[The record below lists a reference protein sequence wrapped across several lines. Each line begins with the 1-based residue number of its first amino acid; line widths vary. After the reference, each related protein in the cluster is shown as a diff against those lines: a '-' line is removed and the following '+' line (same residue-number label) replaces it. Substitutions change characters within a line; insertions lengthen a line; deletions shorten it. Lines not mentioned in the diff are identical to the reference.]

1 MKNAIKSTFATL
13 LTLSMVSVAFAQTK
27 QSIDTFSVV
36 GGKWV
41 VCADTILISKYECSN
56 PYSGFEFLKDGRYKE
71 YPKTMTDPTKQFL
84 QGSWTLSGNTFTIDQ
99 DDEPGTKELPKTYTI
114 VWVDKNRF
122 YTNNKVGDV
131 GPQMFVYFQRL
142 L

>member
-1 MKNAIKSTFATL
+1 MKNKVKQALAAVVTL
-13 LTLSMVSVAFAQTK
+13 FMVNMAAAQVSPAK
-27 QSIDTFSVV
+27 DTFSVA

-56 PYSGFEFLKDGRYKE
+56 PYSGFEFFKDGRYRE

-84 QGSWTLSGNTFTIDQ
+84 QGSWTLIGNTFTIDQ

-114 VWVDKNRF
+114 VWVDKSRF

-142 L
+142 P